1 MESHDWHPRVPP
13 SEEGGVE
20 SHVGLFLHP
29 DPVGFRGLGSLNHSL
44 DGQVLNVVQG
54 LSWVRPL
61 RVALRSQV
69 WSLYQFSLLRC
80 LYYWSWKNLHDVA

>member
-13 SEEGGVE
+13 PEEGGVE

-61 RVALRSQV
+61 RVTVKSQA
-69 WSLYQFSLLRC
+69 WSLCAIFLKCNALQP
-80 LYYWSWKNLHDVA
+80 